1 MPPRSTKSP
10 AYKDVTLGQ
19 LRSFCETARRGSL
32 TAAAAALGLSHPTVW
47 KQVHALETSFGK
59 PLIVPH
65 VRGCRL
71 TEAGE
76 ALLQLAAPN
85 VFDLDLLKQRLN
97 ETLRTIDVRINVVAP
112 ARLLTDDVAPCLPDY
127 LKRHPQVFLTLSEV
141 RNSEIEEAVESGR
154 AEFGFATVSG
164 RVSPLLEFEPWY
176 ELDVSLL
183 TPRNHPLA
191 KRRTVRIADLCT
203 YPLLNSR
210 QTLADP
216 VVHAAVVRAGLFDV
230 GPRRIEARN
239 AITLRELVKQGL
251 GVALVIGKPG
261 RNSAGIHERVMSRE
275 FGRSRIHLVRRRGV
289 HHHPAVTA
297 LADEVRKAMST

>member
-1 MPPRSTKSP
+1 MPTRATKPP

-32 TAAAAALGLSHPTVW
+32 TAAAAALRLSHPTVW
-47 KQVHALETSFGK
+47 KQVHALEKTFGK

-76 ALLQLAAPN
+76 ALLRLAAPN
-85 VFDLDLLKQRLN
+85 VFDLESLKRRLD
-97 ETLRTIDVRINVVAP
+97 EELQTIDIRINVVAP
-112 ARLLTDDVAPCLPDY
+112 ARLLSDDVAPCLPGY
-127 LKRHPQVFLTLSEV
+127 LTKYPQVRLTLSDV
-141 RNSEIEEAVESGR
+141 PNSEIEEMVESGR
-154 AEFGFATVSG
+154 AEFGFATLSG
-164 RVSPLLEFEPWY
+164 RVSALLEAEPWY
-176 ELDVSLL
+176 ELDVSLV

-191 KRRTVRIADLCT
+191 KRRTVRITDLSK

-216 VVHAAVVRAGLFDV
+216 AVHAKIDRAGLFDV
-230 GPRRIEARN
+230 GPRLVEART
-239 AITLRELVKQGL
+239 AGTLRELVERGV

-261 RNSAGIHERVMSRE
+261 RHSAELHERVMSRE

-289 HHHPAVTA
+289 HHHPAVMA
-297 LADEVRKAMST
+297 LAEEVRRTMTA